1 MKTITV
7 TNQKGGIG
15 KTTTTQ
21 NLGAALARAG
31 QRVLLVDIDPQ
42 ANLTTRADIHLTRT
56 DPTMFNVFVDE
67 LPMEE
72 VVRATNQGFDLAPG
86 ANRLIQIDTNSTDTK
101 LWVRYLRQALT
112 AIADRYDYCLIDTAP
127 CLSLRFLIVSSL
139 IAADAGVI
147 IPITPNRDAAVGAW
161 RLLDEI
167 GQFRAENED
176 LHVLAVVP
184 IRARNIKAQTEVL
197 ATFAEGSAAP
207 PLVTNSIPMHGDF
220 DKAELWSESI
230 FGVSPN
236 GVGAQAFTALAD
248 LVLEATTNTQL
259 RGTHTAQ
266 QVAPPSAALAEAGR

>member
-1 MKTITV
+1 MKIITV

-31 QRVLLVDIDPQ
+31 KRVLLVDIDPQ
-42 ANLTTRADIHLTRT
+42 ANLTTRAGVRLTKA
-56 DPTMFNVFVDE
+56 DPTMYNVFVDE
-67 LPMEE
+67 LPVKD
-72 VVRATNQGFDLAPG
+72 VVRTTSQGFDLAPG

-101 LWVRYLRQALT
+101 LWVRYLRQAL
-112 AIADRYDYCLIDTAP
+112 AVIAEGYDFCLIDTAP

-139 IAADAGVI
+139 IAADSGVI

-167 GQFRAENED
+167 AQFRAENED

-184 IRARNIKAQTEVL
+184 IRARSIKAQAEVL
-197 ATFAEGSAAP
+197 ETFAEGSAAP
-207 PLVTNSIPMHGDF
+207 PYVSSPIPMHGDF

-248 LVLEATTNTQL
+248 FVVRATTDIQL
-259 RGTHTAQ
+259 SGRTPVTPVPA
-266 QVAPPSAALAEAGR
+266 VAEGGF